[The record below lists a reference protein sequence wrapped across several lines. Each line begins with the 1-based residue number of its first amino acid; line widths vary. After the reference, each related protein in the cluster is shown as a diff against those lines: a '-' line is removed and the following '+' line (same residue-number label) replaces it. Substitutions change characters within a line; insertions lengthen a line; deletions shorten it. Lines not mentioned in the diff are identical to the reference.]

1 MKIEELQEKIVW
13 IISIGFI
20 FIMIGGL
27 FLKHY
32 EVRNVLFESTK
43 CQYVTGNEFEYCI
56 DVFSLKNDGNITG
69 WLIKPEEDMNTV
81 AIKVVFKQKNGKKAY
96 IIPTTMQ
103 EREEIESQLGI
114 KPTLINPRYITGLD
128 EKLLNG
134 LSENHEIVITLED
147 GILDGGFGQKIAS
160 FYGRSEVKVFNYGLK
175 KEFLDQ
181 YDVKKVMEENHLRTD
196 LIISDLKENRCI

>member
-56 DVFSLKNDGNITG
+56 DVFSLKNDGNISG

-81 AIKVVFKQKNGKKAY
+81 AIKVVFKQKNGRKLILYLQRCRSVKMFQMQWQMEK
-96 IIPTTMQ
+96 TMTIQ
-103 EREEIESQLGI
+103 
-114 KPTLINPRYITGLD
+114 GLM
-128 EKLLNG
+128 
-134 LSENHEIVITLED
+134 
-147 GILDGGFGQKIAS
+147 
-160 FYGRSEVKVFNYGLK
+160 LK
-175 KEFLDQ
+175 
-181 YDVKKVMEENHLRTD
+181 
-196 LIISDLKENRCI
+196 CIM

>member
-20 FIMIGGL
+20 FIMISGL

-103 EREEIESQLGI
+103 ERKDVS
-114 KPTLINPRYITGLD
+114 D
-128 EKLLNG
+128 AMA
-134 LSENHEIVITLED
+134 D
-147 GILDGGFGQKIAS
+147 GKNYDHSGF
-160 FYGRSEVKVFNYGLK
+160 
-175 KEFLDQ
+175 
-181 YDVKKVMEENHLRTD
+181 DVKMYNVSKKLDVQGKEYVVCFYVKINGKEYLYDTQKTLWDISEEMQ
-196 LIISDLKENRCI
+196 